1 MDQQLLSELNEV
13 RGARKAA
20 IVLKDITAG
29 TSLLIREDGEHNV
42 NVPAGL
48 IEDIQ
53 AVFKSGKSR
62 MVNLDGEE
70 YFLNVYLP
78 PTRMVVIGAVHI
90 SQCLASITR
99 DTGFELEIIDP
110 RTAFAT
116 PERFVG
122 VSLSVDWPETVF
134 AEKPLDPYCA
144 LIAVTHDPKIDDFA
158 IAAAL
163 EAECFYVGALGSR
176 KTHAKRVARLLEQG
190 IEQEKID
197 TIHAPIGLNI
207 GAANPAE
214 IAVAILAQVI
224 GAFRQRGVTFQGQVM
239 GDGANR

>member
-1 MDQQLLSELNEV
+1 MDQQLLGELNEV

-20 IVLKDITAG
+20 IVLKNIAAE
-29 TSLLIREDGEHNV
+29 TSLLIREDGQRHER
-42 NVPAGL
+42 VPVEL
-48 IEDIQ
+48 ENDIHT
-53 AVFKSGKSR
+53 VFRSGKSR
-62 MVNLDGEE
+62 MVNLEGRE

-90 SQCLASITR
+90 SQCLASITKN
-99 DTGFELEIIDP
+99 TGFELEIIDP

-122 VSLSVDWPETVF
+122 LPLSVEWPETVL
-134 AEKPLDPYCA
+134 AQRPLDPYCA

-163 EAECFYVGALGSR
+163 DADCFYVGALGSR

-190 IEQEKID
+190 IEEEKIN

-224 GAFRQRGVTFQGQVM
+224 GSFRQRGVAF
-239 GDGANR
+239 